1 LKKLLFYL
9 KIIFT
14 KSSEVENNTEHKR
27 MKGIALTAITAMIAK
42 LLAVITPLVTVRIN
56 LSYMG
61 EEIYGLWSAVAS
73 LFTMFAYADLGLGS
87 GLQTELCRCCDDKE
101 KSKKLISS
109 SYLILTLFCVVLLLV
124 FVVIYPFVN
133 WANMVNAESEQA
145 IAIAG
150 SVVLAILIPR
160 IFNVPFSL
168 INRIELAYQEG
179 YKYNIWQCVGNIINL
194 IVIFLISLTNL
205 GPVAIVWA
213 SSLVTLLISVLNT
226 LVFFIFQKKDIRIS
240 FKMFDKD
247 MAKKLLNVGIMF
259 FVLSIFT
266 TLSLSMDNFIVA
278 KVQGLKE
285 VTSYSTMYKI
295 VSMISVVS
303 TMLSTPMWTANGEA
317 LAKGQVDWVKKTTD
331 KMALLSFALSF
342 AASLGV
348 IILIKPAL
356 YILTDGVVKPDYLL
370 LIGMCIYQIV
380 VSVTN
385 PYFMI
390 LNATRKIIF
399 QIVNYLIFSLIS
411 LPLKYIFGLKYG
423 VQAITWIGVI
433 TYLLVLTI
441 STYIMSQKSLKAE
454 RLKHANN
461 G

>member
-1 LKKLLFYL
+1 MKKIIFYL
-9 KIIFT
+9 KIIFG
-14 KSSEVENNTEHKR
+14 KEGQIENIQDYKR
-27 MKGIALTAITAMIAK
+27 MRAIALTAITALIAK

-61 EEIYGLWSAVAS
+61 EEVYGLWSTVVS
-73 LFTMFAYADLGLGS
+73 LFTMFSYADLGLGS
-87 GLQTELCRCCDDKE
+87 GLQTELCRCCDNKTA
-101 KSKKLISS
+101 SKKLISS
-109 SYLILTLFCVVLLLV
+109 AYLILSLFCIVLLLGFCIV
-124 FVVIYPFVN
+124 YPFIN
-133 WANMVNAESEQA
+133 WANLVNAQSEQT

-150 SVVLAILIPR
+150 SVVLAIVIP
-160 IFNVPFSL
+160 IVLNVPFSL

-179 YKYNIWQCVGNIINL
+179 YKYNIWQCVGNVINL
-194 IVIFLISLTNL
+194 VSIILISRTNL
-205 GPVAIVWA
+205 GPLAIVWA
-213 SSLVTLLISVLNT
+213 SSLVSLLISILNT
-226 LVFFIFQKKDIRIS
+226 FVFFCFQKKDIKIRIS
-240 FKMFDKD
+240 FFDKKI
-247 MAKKLLNVGIMF
+247 AKKLLNVGIMF

-285 VTSYSTMYKI
+285 VTSYSTMFKI
-295 VSMISVVS
+295 VCMIGVVS
-303 TMLSTPMWTANGEA
+303 TMLSTPLWTANGEA
-317 LAKGQVDWVKKTTD
+317 LEKGDIDWVKKTTD

-399 QIVNYLIFSLIS
+399 QIVNYLIFSLVS

-441 STYIMSQKSLKAE
+441 STYIMSQKALKAE
-454 RLKHANN
+454 RLKHENK

>member
-1 LKKLLFYL
+1 
-9 KIIFT
+9 
-14 KSSEVENNTEHKR
+14 
-27 MKGIALTAITAMIAK
+27 
-42 LLAVITPLVTVRIN
+42 
-56 LSYMG
+56 
-61 EEIYGLWSAVAS
+61 
-73 LFTMFAYADLGLGS
+73 
-87 GLQTELCRCCDDKE
+87 
-101 KSKKLISS
+101 
-109 SYLILTLFCVVLLLV
+109 
-124 FVVIYPFVN
+124 
-133 WANMVNAESEQA
+133 
-145 IAIAG
+145 
-150 SVVLAILIPR
+150 
-160 IFNVPFSL
+160 
-168 INRIELAYQEG
+168 
-179 YKYNIWQCVGNIINL
+179 
-194 IVIFLISLTNL
+194 
-205 GPVAIVWA
+205 
-213 SSLVTLLISVLNT
+213 LLISVLNT